1 MGDVRQK
8 TNIGMHNLQEL
19 KIWHKAVDLAVEVY
33 HLTSDFPIEEK
44 YGLTSQIKRASV
56 SISSNISEGAGRNS
70 DNEFIHF
77 LGVANGSAYELQSQL
92 IISNKLNLVSTG
104 VLDQLLAQPEEIQ
117 KMNYALQN
125 TLKNKKV
132 SSLI

>member
-1 MGDVRQK
+1 
-8 TNIGMHNLQEL
+8 MHNLQEL

-77 LGVANGSAYELQSQL
+77 LGVSNGSAYELQSQL